1 MVVQILPLIATA
13 LKCFQRIQDFLTSES
28 QKDHRLTI
36 GLTNSSAESVP
47 GVDGTNPID
56 ILVVQDASIGW
67 TTTDPALLHNLNF
80 TIKSGQ
86 KVFVI
91 GPVGIG
97 KSTLLKAMIGEAM
110 LKQGFVYTSA
120 LHAGYVDQT
129 PWIQNASV
137 RDNILG
143 ISLYDVN
150 WYETVVKACALDY
163 DISKM
168 AKGDKTLIGSGGIS
182 LSGGQKQRLALAR
195 AVYSKHK
202 LILIDDAFS
211 GLDAE
216 TEERVFSRLL
226 GARGL
231 LRDTTVVL
239 VTHAVHRLAYS
250 DHVISLDSTGH
261 ISEQGSYE
269 GLAQSNGYVSTL
281 ASNSHERRV
290 STDHAESEDPISIQ
304 AKGLAEATTTEVE
317 VQSDTRSAG
326 DIQTWL
332 YYFGALGNW
341 QTVIY
346 AVLVVIAGASIGMQ
360 NLVLTLWSNAI
371 DVQGQSVNSFY
382 LGLLGAITAFSYI
395 AILVLAW

>member
-1 MVVQILPLIATA
+1 MVVQILPMIATA

-36 GLTNSSAESVP
+36 GPTSSSTESVP
-47 GVDGTNPID
+47 DIDGTNSID
-56 ILVVQDASIGW
+56 VLVVQDASIGW
-67 TTTDPALLHNLNF
+67 TTTDPALLHNINF

-97 KSTLLKAMIGEAM
+97 KSTLLKAMVGEAM

-143 ISLYDVN
+143 ISLYDVK

-168 AKGDKTLIGSGGIS
+168 VKGDRTLVGSGGIS

-226 GARGL
+226 GARGCL
-231 LRDTTVVL
+231 LYTSPSPRD
-239 VTHAVHRLAYS
+239 
-250 DHVISLDSTGH
+250 
-261 ISEQGSYE
+261 
-269 GLAQSNGYVSTL
+269 
-281 ASNSHERRV
+281 
-290 STDHAESEDPISIQ
+290 
-304 AKGLAEATTTEVE
+304 
-317 VQSDTRSAG
+317 
-326 DIQTWL
+326 
-332 YYFGALGNW
+332 
-341 QTVIY
+341 
-346 AVLVVIAGASIGMQ
+346 
-360 NLVLTLWSNAI
+360 
-371 DVQGQSVNSFY
+371 
-382 LGLLGAITAFSYI
+382 
-395 AILVLAW
+395 

>member
-1 MVVQILPLIATA
+1 MV
-13 LKCFQRIQDFLTSES
+13 
-28 QKDHRLTI
+28 
-36 GLTNSSAESVP
+36 
-47 GVDGTNPID
+47 
-56 ILVVQDASIGW
+56 
-67 TTTDPALLHNLNF
+67 
-80 TIKSGQ
+80 
-86 KVFVI
+86 
-91 GPVGIG
+91 
-97 KSTLLKAMIGEAM
+97 GEAM
-110 LKQGFVYTSA
+110 LKQGFVYTGA

-143 ISLYDVN
+143 VSLYDVN

-168 AKGDKTLIGSGGIS
+168 AKSDKTLVGSGGIS

-231 LRDTTVVL
+231 LRHTTVIL
-239 VTHAVHRLAYS
+239 VTHAVHRLSYS
-250 DHVISLDSTGH
+250 DHIISLDSTGR

-269 GLAQSNGYVSTL
+269 NLAQSNGYVSTL
-281 ASNSHERRV
+281 ASDSHERRV
-290 STDHAESEDPISIQ
+290 STDGHDEPEDPISIQ
-304 AKGLAEATTTEVE
+304 EAKGLAESTTTDAD

-346 AVLVVIAGASIGMQ
+346 GVLVVIAGASIGMQ

-371 DVQGQSVNSFY
+371 DAQGQGVNSFY
-382 LGLLGAITAFSYI
+382 LGLLGAITTFSYI